1 MDGMNT
7 AGYFTAGNVL
17 GGMMGGDVT
26 PFHPSMLLEHGYG
39 GAAVTVSELGTQFA
53 ATTTANA
60 MLASFVTARP
70 QQQEEDMDYSFDDD
84 DSYSAASLQQCHGQD
99 AGVRGM
105 AMWSPSSSRTPVYG
119 GWSGASDAAGGFH
132 FPLAAWGGV
141 PSARAKSELSLTL
154 CSKSSVDN
162 AADQCSSVTE
172 LPQPRSF
179 AVLVARSRYAAA
191 AQAVLNDFVGGLLDG
206 VASDSGSGGNPSSW
220 SVDASSSA
228 VSSNRLMMA
237 SPEDGGDARSG
248 LIKMLQMLDHKY
260 NQCLDEIHSTTAKF
274 NGLIQHDGGGNASIC
289 AQFAHRAVADMY
301 RGLRRRI
308 AGEIMAAEARSRP
321 TCWGESSSSATAA
334 GSGGV
339 GPSWESVLIQKHW
352 AMQRARRGERHC
364 WRPHGGLPY
373 RSVAVLKAWM
383 FEHFLKPYPDDH
395 EKNVLA
401 ARSGLTRNQVSNWF
415 INARVRI
422 WKPMIE
428 EMYRDLKRSAAG
440 GHAGTE
446 METQQQLE
454 QSNMLSA

>member
-1 MDGMNT
+1 MDTMNT
-7 AGYFTAGNVL
+7 AGYFMAGNVL
-17 GGMMGGDVT
+17 GGMMGADVT
-26 PFHPSMLLEHGYG
+26 PFHPSMLLEHGFG

-53 ATTTANA
+53 ATNA

-70 QQQEEDMDYSFDDD
+70 QQQEDMDCGFDDGVAGG
-84 DSYSAASLQQCHGQD
+84 DSCSAASLQPCHGQS
-99 AGVRGM
+99 GGGM
-105 AMWSPSSSRTPVYG
+105 AAWSSPSSSRTPVYG
-119 GWSGASDAAGGFH
+119 GWSGASDAAGFH
-132 FPLAAWGGV
+132 FPLAAYGGL
-141 PSARAKSELSLTL
+141 PSAPAKSELSLTL
-154 CSKSSVDN
+154 CSKSSADN

-179 AVLVARSRYAAA
+179 AVVVARSRYAAA

-206 VASDSGSGGNPSSW
+206 VAADSGSGGRQSSW

-237 SPEDGGDARSG
+237 SPEDGGDARSS

-260 NQCLDEIHSTTAKF
+260 NQCLDEIQSTTARF
-274 NGLIQHDGGGNASIC
+274 NGLIQQGGGNGSIC
-289 AQFAHRAVADMY
+289 AQFAHRAVAEMY
-301 RGLRRRI
+301 HGLRRRI

-321 TCWGESSSSATAA
+321 TCWGESSS
-334 GSGGV
+334 GV

-352 AMQRARRGERHC
+352 AMQRARRGDRHC
-364 WRPHGGLPY
+364 WRPHGGLPQ

-395 EKNVLA
+395 EKNMLA
-401 ARSGLTRNQVSNWF
+401 ARSGLSRNQVSNWF

-428 EMYRDLKRSAAG
+428 EMYRDLKRGAAG
-440 GHAGTE
+440 GHAGME